1 MKKDNKKATKITCI
15 PKEIQVPKEDIK
27 SQIKT
32 GLIQAYDNINNTFD
46 GTIKSALKNGY
57 KLDEHY
63 FIIPRD
69 YFCKLLNEDRLL
81 DLSREFLINTGK
93 EEGIKIGEQN
103 VFDAYLKEGI
113 DLKSQIEKDIKELN
127 YKHGKIKKPTCYT
140 KRCGI
145 CEELDVLKAKLE
157 GIKIGEQNV
166 LQGEDK

>member
-93 EEGIKIGEQN
+93 EEGIKIGEERGKDEQRRL
-103 VFDAYLKEGI
+103 DEEEIKQAYEMGKQEG
-113 DLKSQIEKDIKELN
+113 DPES
-127 YKHGKIKKPTCYT
+127 
-140 KRCGI
+140 
-145 CEELDVLKAKLE
+145 EE
-157 GIKIGEQNV
+157 GMYY
-166 LQGEDK
+166 